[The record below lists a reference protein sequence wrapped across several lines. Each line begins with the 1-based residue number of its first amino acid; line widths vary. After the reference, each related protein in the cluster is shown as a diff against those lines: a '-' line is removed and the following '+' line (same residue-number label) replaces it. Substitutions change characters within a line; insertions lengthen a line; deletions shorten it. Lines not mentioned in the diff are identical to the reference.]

1 MTRRD
6 FSEDTLVI
14 ATHNP
19 GKLREI
25 SDLFSGYPF
34 TVLSAG
40 HLGLAEPEETEKTFT
55 GNALLKARS
64 AAIASG
70 KPTLADDSGLCVT
83 ALDGAPGIYSA
94 RWAGPEK
101 DFTLAMAAVETA
113 LRQTGTKDHS
123 AWFSCALALVWPD
136 GVEVVV
142 EGRVSG
148 TLVFPARGARGFGY
162 DPIFQPEGH
171 HITFGEMDPDTKHG
185 MSHRADAFRQLIA
198 QCFPR
203 HDAG

>member
-1 MTRRD
+1 
-6 FSEDTLVI
+6 
-14 ATHNP
+14 
-19 GKLREI
+19 
-25 SDLFSGYPF
+25 
-34 TVLSAG
+34 
-40 HLGLAEPEETEKTFT
+40 
-55 GNALLKARS
+55 
-64 AAIASG
+64 
-70 KPTLADDSGLCVT
+70 
-83 ALDGAPGIYSA
+83 
-94 RWAGPEK
+94 
-101 DFTLAMAAVETA
+101 
-113 LRQTGTKDHS
+113 
-123 AWFSCALALVWPD
+123 LVWPD

-142 EGRVSG
+142 EGCVSG